1 VSAGPSAPDSS
12 SQPSPRRTE
21 EKGPDGGVGVASVS
35 RSTISTEIAS
45 TFVDFVEV
53 PVFELRNT
61 AIPAW
66 HHGCNVHLVKS
77 C

>member
-1 VSAGPSAPDSS
+1 
-12 SQPSPRRTE
+12 
-21 EKGPDGGVGVASVS
+21 VASVS

-45 TFVDFVEV
+45 TFADFVEV
-53 PVFELRNT
+53 PVFELRNA